1 MKKTL
6 RALAIILLV
15 ALILAVI
22 VPLVVALP
30 LPPNLTSIDQVKDP
44 DSQFIKINGL
54 NIHYKQAGSGQPAI
68 ILLHGFGA
76 STFSWREVIQP
87 LSSLATTLAYDRPA
101 FGLTD
106 RPMPGEWGG
115 RSPYGLDAQV
125 DLLVGL
131 MDAKGFEQAIL
142 VGNSAGGAVSVATA
156 LKYPRRVRA
165 LVLVDAAIYSGGGL
179 PQWTKSLLG
188 TPQGRWYGPLL
199 ARQIQESGMNLLRT
213 AWHDPSKISQTVID
227 GYRKPLQVPN
237 WDRALWELTIAQEPA
252 DLGSRLSEIK
262 IPTLVITGDDDR
274 IVPTEQSLRL
284 AREIPGATL
293 ALLQFC
299 GHVPQ
304 EECPEKFLPA
314 ITTFIKNLNE

>member
-6 RALAIILLV
+6 RVLAIFVLLV
-15 ALILAVI
+15 LVLALII
-22 VPLVVALP
+22 PLVIP
-30 LPPNLTSIDQVKDP
+30 LPAPSNLTSIDQIKDP
-44 DSQFIKINGL
+44 DSQFIQINGL
-54 NIHYKQAGSGQPAI
+54 NVHYKQAGSGGTAI
-68 ILLHGFGA
+68 LLLHGFGA
-76 STFSWREVIQP
+76 STFSWRDVIQS
-87 LSSLATTLAYDRPA
+87 LSALGTTLAYDRPA

-106 RPMPGEWGG
+106 RPMPGEWSG

-125 DLLVGL
+125 DQLIGL
-131 MDAKGFEQAIL
+131 MDAKGIKRAVL
-142 VGNSAGGAVSVATA
+142 VGNSAGGAVSVAAA
-156 LKYPRRVRA
+156 LQYPQRVQA

-179 PQWTKSLLG
+179 PQWTKPLLA

-199 ARQIQESGMNLLRT
+199 ARQIQESGMTLLRT
-213 AWHDPSKISQTVID
+213 AWHDPTKTSPAVID

-237 WDRALWELTIAQEPA
+237 WDRALWELTLAQAPA
-252 DLGSRLSEIK
+252 NLAGRLSELK
-262 IPTLVITGDDDR
+262 MPTLVITGDDDR
-274 IVPTEQSLRL
+274 VVPTEQSLRL

-314 ITTFIKNLNE
+314 VVAFIKNLK